1 MAGGNVQLTPS
12 DLKSLFFAEGVG
24 AHFVSEEFPGAE
36 LYGTFGI
43 QVILS
48 SASSANY
55 AFQIKGSLDGT
66 NWADF
71 GAPQSLTA
79 DGTIVFNVTGFGCPH
94 LRVAAT
100 RTAGTGTFKILAY
113 GKQL

>member
-12 DLKSLFFAEGVG
+12 DLRVLFFAEAVG
-24 AHFVSEEFPGAE
+24 ATFESQEFPGAE

-48 SASSANY
+48 SAAAANY
-55 AFQIKGSLDGT
+55 SFQIKGSLDGV
-66 NWADF
+66 NYGDF
-71 GAPQSLTA
+71 GAPQVLTA
-79 DGTIVFNVTGFGCPH
+79 DGSILFNVTGFGCPH
-94 LRVAAT
+94 LKVVGT